1 MNRRTM
7 EEEDYNQ
14 EQNINKKN
22 KHVCKFCSRSFPCG
36 RSLGGHMRSHVI
48 NGDIDHHH
56 HDNNKLLAS
65 SSSSTTAEKIKKM
78 LLSSSSIENNT
89 GTGIGSEG
97 YGLRENPKKTW
108 RLTDSTSEDTSLLFC
123 KDCGKGFQSWRALFG
138 HMKCHSSEKVE
149 SMECDQDFSWTSSH
163 SDNEEANAPSRRRR
177 SKRTRTRYIAPSAP
191 AATTDSSV
199 SEADEHEQEEVA
211 MSLMMLSRD
220 LSPWC
225 GVNSVSE
232 SSKIDI
238 YKKNKNKKLVN
249 IGSEFAKLGSY
260 LNSSNLSFKG
270 KKSSEFFATESAKGV
285 KLMNNTTVSVNGFS
299 KKKCEVDSESA
310 FDKYSSMKAKFWDSG
325 STKSNWVNKKPN
337 SDAEFSIKSTT
348 HNHKRG
354 KFECTTCNKIFHS
367 YQALGGHRASHKKI
381 KGCSFASRN
390 NNDLSSENSIEF
402 EGEAEHEEAPPPPS
416 PSPTPT
422 DMKKCEYAA
431 AQEVDEFGNNGNGFE
446 RESKKGNNNNNNKG
460 HECPICLK
468 VFSSGQALGGHK
480 RSHMASASASESGNF
495 RQTVVLQ
502 ESSVPEIRDLLDLNL
517 PVAVAEEDD
526 EDEEINGHHAS
537 DSYTTWWEN
546 HKQEALGYA

>member
-1 MNRRTM
+1 MMNPTM

-14 EQNINKKN
+14 GQHINKKN

-56 HDNNKLLAS
+56 DNNKLLAS
-65 SSSSTTAEKIKKM
+65 SSTAKIKKM
-78 LLSSSSIENNT
+78 LSSSSSTENN
-89 GTGIGSEG
+89 TGIGSEG

-108 RLTDSTSEDTSLLFC
+108 RLTNSTSEDNSLLFC

-149 SMECDQDFSWTSSH
+149 SMECDQDSSWTNNSASH

-177 SKRTRTRYIAPSAP
+177 SKRTRTRYIAPLSAP
-191 AATTDSSV
+191 AATTTDSSV

-232 SSKIDI
+232 FS
-238 YKKNKNKKLVN
+238 KNKNKKLVN
-249 IGSEFAKLGSY
+249 IGSEFSKLGSY
-260 LNSSNLSFKG
+260 LSSPNLSSKG
-270 KKSSEFFATESAKGV
+270 KKSSEFLATESAKGV
-285 KLMNNTTVSVNGFS
+285 KVMNNTTVSVNGFS
-299 KKKCEVDSESA
+299 KIIGKDKKKYELDSESA
-310 FDKYSSMKAKFWDSG
+310 FEEGTTNNKYNSIKAKFWDCG
-325 STKSNWVNKKPN
+325 SNKKPN
-337 SDAEFSIKSTT
+337 SSEGEFSIKSSSS

-390 NNDLSSENSIEF
+390 NNDQSSENSIEF
-402 EGEAEHEEAPPPPS
+402 EAEAEAEHEEAPPPAPS
-416 PSPTPT
+416 SPTPT
-422 DMKKCEYAA
+422 DNNNEYAS
-431 AQEVDEFGNNGNGFE
+431 QQVHEFGNNSNGFD
-446 RESKKGNNNNNNKG
+446 RESKKGNKNKG
-460 HECPICLK
+460 HECPICFK

-480 RSHMASASASESGNF
+480 RSHMASASDTGNF
-495 RQTVVLQ
+495 HQTVVLQ

-517 PVAVAEEDD
+517 PVAEAAATEEDD
-526 EDEEINGHHAS
+526 EEEINAHAS

-546 HKQEALGYA
+546 HKQEALVGLMSN

>member
-1 MNRRTM
+1 M

-56 HDNNKLLAS
+56 YNNKFLA

-78 LLSSSSIENNT
+78 LSSSSSIENNN
-89 GTGIGSEG
+89 TGIGSEG

-149 SMECDQDFSWTSSH
+149 SMECDQDSSWTNNSASH

-177 SKRTRTRYIAPSAP
+177 SKRTRTRYIAP

-238 YKKNKNKKLVN
+238 HKKNKNKKLVN

-260 LNSSNLSFKG
+260 LSSSNLSFKG
-270 KKSSEFFATESAKGV
+270 KKSSEFFATESSKGV
-285 KLMNNTTVSVNGFS
+285 KLMNNSTVSVNGFS
-299 KKKCEVDSESA
+299 KIIGKDKKKCDLDSESCA
-310 FDKYSSMKAKFWDSG
+310 FEGTTNNKYSSMKAKFWDSG
-325 STKSNWVNKKPN
+325 STKSNWVSKKPN

-390 NNDLSSENSIEF
+390 NDLSSENSIEF
-402 EGEAEHEEAPPPPS
+402 EGEAEHEEAPPPPP

-422 DMKKCEYAA
+422 DTKTCEYAA
-431 AQEVDEFGNNGNGFE
+431 QQVHEFGNGFE
-446 RESKKGNNNNNNKG
+446 RESKKGTNKQG

-495 RQTVVLQ
+495 RQTVVLE

-517 PVAVAEEDD
+517 PVAEEDD
-526 EDEEINGHHAS
+526 HDHDEEEINGHAS

-546 HKQEALGYA
+546 HKQEALVGLMSN